1 MESKLTDA
9 KFTKDA
15 AGFEVTKAV
24 LWGTVPIVV
33 VPSRKR
39 KIKIVARV
47 KNSKGFVKGS
57 SGFAAGYP
65 GKGFV

>member
-1 MESKLTDA
+1 MMTDA

-39 KIKIVARV
+39 RVKVVARV
-47 KNSKGFVKGS
+47 KSSKGFVRGTG
-57 SGFAAGYP
+57 GFAAGYP
-65 GKGFV
+65 GKVFV